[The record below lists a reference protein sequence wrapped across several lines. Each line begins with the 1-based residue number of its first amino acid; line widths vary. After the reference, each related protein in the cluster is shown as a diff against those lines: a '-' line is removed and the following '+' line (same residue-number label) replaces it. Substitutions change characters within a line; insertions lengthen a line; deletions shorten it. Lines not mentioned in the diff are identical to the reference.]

1 LHTDVGTAIRVLSGH
16 LGVYDASSCRH
27 ELEVT
32 SVDCALVAS
41 EIFMVDGTAE
51 EVCDCFLTAVG
62 VVWEACAG
70 SDGEV
75 VLLGCVS
82 YLIPSSNGSQEA
94 TYEHEERCEVL
105 QLSCTN

>member
-1 LHTDVGTAIRVLSGH
+1 VN
-16 LGVYDASSCRH
+16 
-27 ELEVT
+27 
-32 SVDCALVAS
+32 CALVAS
-41 EIFMVDGTAE
+41 EIFMVDGAAE

-82 YLIPSSNGSQEA
+82 CLIPSLKGSKEA
-94 TYEHEERCEVL
+94 TYEHEEGCEVL
-105 QLSCTN
+105 QLSCAD